1 MTDTPLDRAHAAME
15 AAPGDDAARL
25 RFYERLADNE
35 LFLLLMAEARDDT
48 LSPEVF
54 DLSDA
59 KWILV
64 FDTEER
70 LAAFTGREA
79 PYAALSGRAIAQMLA
94 GQGVGLGLN
103 LEVAPSSIL
112 LPPEAVDWLAAT
124 LGHAPQEVESR
135 IAAFH
140 APRGLPDALLEG
152 LDVKLSLA
160 GGLAESAYLVGTEDA
175 AGRRGHLLAFID
187 AAPGAERA
195 LAKAA
200 SEALTF
206 SGIDEGE
213 MDVAFFAAAD
223 PAAAALAR
231 HGLWVELPKAEATD
245 RKVPAAPGSD
255 PEKPPILR

>member
-1 MTDTPLDRAHAAME
+1 MTETPLDRAHAAME
-15 AAPGDDAARL
+15 AAPENDAARL

-35 LFLLLMAEARDDT
+35 LFLLLTAEAKDDS

-94 GQGVGLGLN
+94 SQGVGLGVN

-112 LPPEAVDWLAAT
+112 LPPEAVDWLATT
-124 LGHAPQEVESR
+124 LGHAPEEVEGR
-135 IAAFH
+135 ISAFH
-140 APRGLPDALLEG
+140 APGGLPDALLEG

-160 GGLAESAYLVGTEDA
+160 GGLAESAYLVGTEDE
-175 AGRRGHLLAFID
+175 AGRRSHLLAFID
-187 AAPGAERA
+187 ARPGAEGP

-200 SEALTF
+200 GEALTF
-206 SGIDEGE
+206 SGIDQGE
-213 MDVAFFAAAD
+213 MDVAFFAASD

-231 HGLWVELPKAEATD
+231 HGLRVELPKAEPVD
-245 RKVPAAPGSD
+245 RKIPAAPGSD
-255 PEKPPILR
+255 PDKPPILR